1 MERYIDLLKSCGAD
15 IWFIKEKSVYSNELF
30 FIKKKLDMRRINNSK
45 DSVITVYCDKE
56 IDGKKYEPIEHVYIE
71 CHEMFTGI
79 VTEKLSARKGRMTV
93 TEVAWAIDVTAP
105 CRTLV
110 S

>member
-56 IDGKKYEPIEHVYIE
+56 IAGKKMRGRSDI
-71 CHEMFTGI
+71 I
-79 VTEKLSARKGRMTV
+79 VADTMSDEEIKKM
-93 TEVAWAIDVTAP
+93 IDNLP
-105 CRTLV
+105 PEEE
-110 S
+110 